1 MNRPSSLQERKQG
14 SKAKRAA
21 LRPELPGMPF
31 LLTGEP
37 PLGLLLLLTGE
48 PPSGKGFPVGGSPN
62 PPPEMHANKLQ
73 NSTLKPNTP

>member
-31 LLTGEP
+31 
-37 PLGLLLLLTGE
+37 LLTGE